1 MDHQVGRFNQ
11 QIRSLG
17 RKTGTAL
24 EVEYKVTTAGELW

>member
-1 MDHQVGRFNQ
+1 MLRAHAHH

-24 EVEYKVTTAGELW
+24 EVEFKVTTAGELW